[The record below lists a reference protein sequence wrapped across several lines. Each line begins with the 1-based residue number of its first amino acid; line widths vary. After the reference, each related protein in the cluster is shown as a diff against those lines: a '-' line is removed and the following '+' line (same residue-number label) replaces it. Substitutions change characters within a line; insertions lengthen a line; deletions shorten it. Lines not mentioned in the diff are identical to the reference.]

1 METSSDNLIKFKQ
14 YTEKHVPDIEIA
26 LREFLPTSPAKVEAE
41 FNSALERALFTN
53 KLRLRS
59 ILTLL
64 GAELFG
70 GKPVD
75 VLPASVAVEYIFA
88 SSQIFQ
94 KSKCFSNKP
103 KNLVDEFSDDGLLT
117 LVALGC
123 LNAAYPLV
131 FVNHI
136 GMPDRAM
143 QAHREIV
150 ECVGAS
156 GLIGDLANSRAVF
169 GNELSNELAESTAA
183 NDLGRSAQI
192 RLALRLGAILAGAD
206 YLDLANL
213 SRVAEI
219 IGKSFQIANSFADI
233 EDISVNSVAQEAE
246 LNNLIDEAKRLLIEN
261 FPSNEARSCLIQ
273 LVESLTAV

>member
-1 METSSDNLIKFKQ
+1 METSNKNLINLQQ
-14 YTEKHVPDIEIA
+14 YKEKYYPQIEIA
-26 LREFLPTSPAKVEAE
+26 LRENLPVSPPKIETQ
-41 FNSALERALFTN
+41 FNLALETVLFSGEE
-53 KLRLRS
+53 RLRS
-59 ILTLL
+59 ILTML
-64 GAELFG
+64 GSELFG
-70 GKPVD
+70 TRAED
-75 VLPASVAVEYIFA
+75 VLPASVAVEYVFT

-94 KSKCFSNKP
+94 ALKCFSNGNEDLKTE
-103 KNLVDEFSDDGLLT
+103 NIDERLMI

-123 LNAAYPLV
+123 LNSAYPLV

-156 GLIGDLANSRAVF
+156 GLIGELANAQKPAEV
-169 GNELSNELAESTAA
+169 ELSAHLEQVLVTYDTEN
-183 NDLGRSAQI
+183 SALI

-219 IGKSFQIANSFADI
+219 IGEAYQISNALGRDVDLSFKD
-233 EDISVNSVAQEAE
+233 AE
-246 LNNLIDEAKRLLIEN
+246 IIIRLNNLVDEAKRLLIEN

-273 LVESLTAV
+273 LLESLSVD